1 MNSKQILDYYDV
13 SESFF
18 CTVFR
23 NVIAM
28 YTMQTLE
35 LFWASQLL
43 SKAPLDPQ
51 VIITMPSALI
61 CGKN

>member
-1 MNSKQILDYYDV
+1 MF
-13 SESFF
+13 SE
-18 CTVFR
+18 

-51 VIITMPSALI
+51 VIITMTSALI